1 MPRGSWMVGY
11 FVDLLAFY
19 LQHFVGSYQ
28 ALLKNNW
35 LINLCIDL
43 AVFHVQD
50 EQGKKLRDQNVINC
64 IQQVINVVFHQAS
77 VIN

>member
-1 MPRGSWMVGY
+1 M
-11 FVDLLAFY
+11 DLLAFY

-35 LINLCIDL
+35 LIDL